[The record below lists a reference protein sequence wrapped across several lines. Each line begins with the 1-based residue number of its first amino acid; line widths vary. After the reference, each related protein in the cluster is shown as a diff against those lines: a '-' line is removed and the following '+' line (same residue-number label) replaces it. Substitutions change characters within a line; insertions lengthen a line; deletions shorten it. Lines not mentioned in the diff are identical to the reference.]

1 MQSTSRS
8 QQQSTISGA
17 SRTDAL
23 RCALSWPVAKRSLLV
38 MVIIGSVLNLINQG
52 DLLLSSGP
60 INWWKVIL
68 TYCVPF
74 CVATFGAYCGIC
86 ASKAKGNH
94 IN

>member
-17 SRTDAL
+17 RTDAL
-23 RCALSWPVAKRSLLV
+23 HCALSWPVAKRSLLV
-38 MVIIGSVLNLINQG
+38 MLIIGSVLNLINQG

-74 CVATFGAYCGIC
+74 CVATYGAYCGFC
-86 ASKAKGNH
+86 ASKAKRNH

>member
-1 MQSTSRS
+1 MQSTSQS

-17 SRTDAL
+17 SRTYAL

-60 INWWKVIL
+60 INWWKVTL

-86 ASKAKGNH
+86 ASKAKENH
-94 IN
+94 FN